1 MLNELEAIRRGL
13 ANAGTTLESV
23 HPDVQPVSK
32 TKKPSL
38 VRLNANG
45 ELAGIELLSG
55 SLSGHLWT
63 FREGKHNSFP
73 FVSAPPLL
81 GLSNPEREAFNKSW
95 KDAKPTD
102 RREALRGAID
112 KYQSGS
118 RWQEGWPGKGL
129 LESLQSRRVA
139 LANIETEAAAVPEV
153 ITRFLTIFSANR
165 ENPQQRSAF
174 VNALLVAFRAE
185 IQNGIDD
192 WLEAARVTLVGEEKK
207 IGKKKKLVGGDLYFD
222 VALEQFDRDAHDPR
236 NRAAVARALS
246 ELSETDG
253 GRCAITGEKAQLH
266 RGNFPQANL
275 PALGLGYVFSKND
288 DLPAAGSY
296 GRFGHDAFPVGR
308 LIIGELAG
316 AITELVGES
325 RKNITWCTVPGERRE
340 KKEGNKPITDLL
352 IAFVEG
358 APDAPAVGLFA
369 GTADN
374 ENDELDPIAIYER
387 RTERLIEA
395 AKGGKTQEDFRKTP
409 VQVCLLRKVDEGN
422 RKALLHRHLTVGQLY
437 ESAREWA
444 QAQRN
449 VPAWLF
455 LWHKKERRRPQNVTP
470 LGIPYLTKRQFVRD
484 GTEVIEAIGLP
495 ATEAFGLFLQEGN
508 IRQNAQRFLHVV
520 LKRNHQLLEAVAH
533 EKHGAR
539 FSKLDTG
546 TALRVVTLLAILLNG
561 LGRRGG
567 SWMNEAAFRL
577 GQLLSVADVVHAGY
591 CADVRQ
597 GQVPPAL
604 LGNAV
609 LTMAQA
615 HPAKALA
622 ALERRWKPYAS
633 WAKRT
638 NAAEA
643 AKLRSSA
650 KREESD
656 KGWKIS
662 QAIWQYRRAAEICAA
677 LHNQLPQA
685 ADVDDVFRAELLL
698 GYVAGLPPTEKAESN
713 DADQKGGQSDGD
725 V

>member
-1 MLNELEAIRRGL
+1 M
-13 ANAGTTLESV
+13 LESV

-32 TKKPSL
+32 TKKPL
-38 VRLNANG
+38 LIRLTASG

-63 FREGKHNSFP
+63 FRAGKHNSFP

-81 GLSNPEREAFNKSW
+81 DLPNPEREAFNKSW
-95 KDAKPTD
+95 KDTKPTD

-118 RWQEGWPGKGL
+118 RWQKGWPGKGL

-139 LANIETEAAAVPEV
+139 LANIETEAAAVSEV
-153 ITRFLTIFSANR
+153 ITRFLTIFSADG
-165 ENPQQRSAF
+165 ENPQQRAAF
-174 VNALLVAFRAE
+174 VNALLVAFRDE

-192 WLEAARVTLVGEEKK
+192 WLEAARVNLVGEEKK
-207 IGKKKKLVGGDLYFD
+207 IGKTKKLVGGDLYFD
-222 VALEQFDRDAHDPR
+222 VALEQFDRDVHDPR
-236 NRAAVARALS
+236 NRAAVVRTLS
-246 ELSETDG
+246 ESSETDG
-253 GRCAITGEKAQLH
+253 GRCAITGDKAQLH

-325 RKNITWCTVPGERRE
+325 RKNITWRTVPGERR
-340 KKEGNKPITDLL
+340 KATDLL

-358 APDAPAVGLFA
+358 APDTPTVGLFA
-369 GTADN
+369 GDADN

-395 AKGGKTQEDFRKTP
+395 VKDGSTQEDFRKTP

-422 RKALLHRHLTVGQLY
+422 RKALLHRRLTVGQLY
-437 ESAREWA
+437 EAAQEWA

-455 LWHKKERRRPQNVTP
+455 LWYKKERRRPQNVTP

-484 GTEVIEAIGLP
+484 GTEVTEAIGIP
-495 ATEAFGLFLQEGN
+495 AAEAFGLFLQEGN
-508 IRQNAQRFLHVV
+508 TRRNAERFLHVV
-520 LKRNHQLLEAVAH
+520 LKRNHELLEAVAH

-567 SWMNEAAFRL
+567 SWMNETAFRL

-615 HPAKALA
+615 SPAKALS
-622 ALERRWKPYAS
+622 ALARRWKPYAS
-633 WAKRT
+633 WAKRA
-638 NAAEA
+638 NALEA
-643 AKLRSSA
+643 AKLRGSA

-662 QAIWQYRRAAEICAA
+662 QAIWQYRRAAEITIA
-677 LHNQLPQA
+677 LHDQLPQM
-685 ADVDDVFRAELLL
+685 ADDIFRAELLL
-698 GYVAGLPPTEKAESN
+698 GYVAGLPPMEKAESN

-725 V
+725 A